1 MIFRRRPWH
10 DDCERRGRYCL
21 TEEIPVGR
29 IRLAALVL
37 PLAVACL
44 PAGAEAQWRPIYPG
58 YPSYRYALPE
68 SDLRI
73 NVKPKEAAVYVDGYF
88 AGTVD
93 EFDGSF
99 ERLHVAP
106 GEHEIVVYLAG
117 YRSMRQKLYL
127 SSNRSRKI
135 DGTLERLGA
144 GEPNEPLPTPVDLP
158 DGPDGYRPLPPRD
171 PSPRAD
177 APDPRD
183 RGPRDRAPRDQD
195 PRDRNPGDRDPR
207 DRDTP
212 PPPSGNRLGTLVIRV
227 QAGGATVLIDGER
240 WQGPADND
248 ERLIVQVPE
257 GRHTVEVQ
265 REGFERFVTDIDVRR
280 GQTAAVNI
288 SLTRS
293 R

>member
-1 MIFRRRPWH
+1 M
-10 DDCERRGRYCL
+10 
-21 TEEIPVGR
+21 GR
-29 IRLAALVL
+29 IRLAALAL

-44 PAGAEAQWRPIYPG
+44 PAGAEAQWRPLYPG
-58 YPSYRYALPE
+58 YPSYRYAMPE

-73 NVKPKEAAVYVDGYF
+73 TVKPKEAAVYVDGYF
-88 AGTVD
+88 AGSVD
-93 EFDGSF
+93 QFDGSF
-99 ERLHVAP
+99 ERLHVTP

-117 YRSMRQKLYL
+117 YRSIRQKLYL
-127 SSNRSRKI
+127 SPNRSRKI

-144 GEPNEPLPTPVDLP
+144 GDPNEPVPVPSDVADQARTDSP
-158 DGPDGYRPLPPRD
+158 EGPDLYLPPR
-171 PSPRAD
+171 P
-177 APDPRD
+177 
-183 RGPRDRAPRDQD
+183 RGPMPRPGAPE
-195 PRDRNPGDRDPR
+195 PRDRDPR
-207 DRDTP
+207 DRSPRDPDPRDRSPLDRDARDRDNP
-212 PPPSGNRLGTLVIRV
+212 PASPSGTSSGNRPGTLAIRV
-227 QAGGATVLIDGER
+227 QPGGATVLIDGER

-288 SLTRS
+288 SLTRA